1 MKKLL
6 CLTLAVL
13 LLLGLCACGG
23 SGDGGKET
31 DPEGGAASAQLE
43 IGYGKVNITP
53 TYSVGLGGNGTDK
66 NRRSTGLI
74 SYLFATCVAVK
85 YGEDTIL
92 MFTVDTLSISDE
104 LADTLRDA
112 IIAECPEVK
121 PEHIYLAATHCHSA
135 PSPYWT
141 DSSPEGKYRTE
152 FINYMPQAAKAAL
165 KDLTPAKMQMAQF
178 DLEGMNYVRHYIA
191 ADGSYAGNNYG
202 NQSIAYTEH
211 TYDVDH
217 EMILI
222 NFVREGDKKDVML
235 VNWAAHPAN
244 PYDESIGYYNL
255 SSDHPGWCR
264 DKLEELTGA
273 QVAYFNGASGDVVP
287 DSRVAELAHHL
298 NAKQY
303 GIKLGELAYEHI
315 GELKDVEVDGIKTT
329 GQDVELNVEHE
340 KEELLAQCQEI
351 RDLYIEKNDKTTAD
365 AMAVALGL
373 SSCHHATAIVSRSKL
388 GPTQTRE
395 VNAFRIG
402 PMGFVTHTYEMSSQH
417 ADELKAA
424 VASDYDTVF
433 ILAGNNRY
441 LPREEAIDQYTYE
454 GNTRF
459 YTREAADTMV
469 AKYIEM
475 LTAIK

>member
-1 MKKLL
+1 M
-6 CLTLAVL
+6 
-13 LLLGLCACGG
+13 LLGLVACGG
-23 SGDGGKET
+23 SGEEAK
-31 DPEGGAASAQLE
+31 PAAQLE
-43 IGYGKVNITP
+43 IGFGKINITP

-74 SYLFATCVAVK
+74 SYLFATCVAAK
-85 YGEDTIL
+85 YGEETIL
-92 MFTVDTLSISDE
+92 MFTVDTLSISDD

-112 IIAECPEVK
+112 IVADLPEIK

-135 PSPYWT
+135 PSPYWS
-141 DSSPEGKYRTE
+141 DNSPEGKYRQE

-165 KDLTPAKMQMAQF
+165 KDLAPATMEMTSF
-178 DLEGMNYVRHYIA
+178 DLPGMSYVRHYIA
-191 ADGSYAGNNYG
+191 EDGSYAGNNYG
-202 NQSIAYTEH
+202 NQNIAYKEH

-217 EMILI
+217 EMILV
-222 NFVREGDKKDVML
+222 NFPREGKEPVML

-244 PYDESIGYYNL
+244 PYDASIGYHNI

-273 QVAYFNGASGDVVP
+273 KVAYFNGASGDVVP

-303 GIKLGELAYEHI
+303 GIKLGELAYAHI
-315 GELKDVEVDGIKTT
+315 GELKAVEVDGITTT
-329 GQDVELNVEHE
+329 GRDVTLNVEHE
-340 KEELLAQCQEI
+340 KEHLVAQCEEI
-351 RDLYIEKNDKTTAD
+351 RHLYIDLNDKATAD
-365 AMAVALGL
+365 AKAIELGL

-388 GPTQTRE
+388 GPTQQRE
-395 VNAFRIG
+395 VNGFRIG
-402 PMGFVTHTYEMSSQH
+402 PMGFITHTYEMSSEH

-424 VASDYDTVF
+424 VAADYPTVF

-459 YTREAADTMV
+459 YTRDAADVMV
-469 AKYIEM
+469 QNYIEM
-475 LTAIK
+475 LGIVK